1 MTEFEQITE
10 LLIRLGASEM
20 QAKTMASQIQKRC
33 DQWAKE
39 RGMSREEAMTQLL
52 QRVIKGRNGEAP
64 VRDDRSG
71 PGASSQTEI

>member
-10 LLIRLGASEM
+10 LLIRLGASEIL
-20 QAKTMASQIQKRC
+20 AKTMASQIQKRC

-39 RGMSREEAMTQLL
+39 RGMSRDEAMTQLL
-52 QRVIKGRNGEAP
+52 QRIIKGRNGEMP
-64 VRDDRSG
+64 MRDNRSG